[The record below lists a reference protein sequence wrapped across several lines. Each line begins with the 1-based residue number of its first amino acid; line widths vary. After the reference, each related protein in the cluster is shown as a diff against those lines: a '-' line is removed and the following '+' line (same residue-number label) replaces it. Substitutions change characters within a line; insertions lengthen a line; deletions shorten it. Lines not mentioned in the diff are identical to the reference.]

1 MIEEILT
8 DSSYTLEDF
17 LLDHA
22 LRPRNLGELTEYNAS
37 AMVESPRCGDVMR
50 VYLQINEDRI
60 IVDARFKVFGC
71 GASIAAGSL
80 TTEEIKGKTIAEATD
95 LLDTVR
101 RIFDIAEPKVVTCK
115 QLAPEAVKDALTRY
129 QSSIDL

>member
-22 LRPRNLGELTEYNAS
+22 VSPRNLGEPLEYNAS
-37 AMVESPRCGDVMR
+37 AMVESPHCGDVMR
-50 VYLQINEDRI
+50 IYLQINEYDV

-80 TTEEIKGKTIAEATD
+80 TTEEIKGKTVGEAT
-95 LLDTVR
+95 LLLETVR
-101 RIFDIAEPKVVTCK
+101 RLFDTEETSGVSCK
-115 QLAPEAVKDALTRY
+115 RLAPVAVKDALTRY
-129 QSSIDL
+129 LELNDR